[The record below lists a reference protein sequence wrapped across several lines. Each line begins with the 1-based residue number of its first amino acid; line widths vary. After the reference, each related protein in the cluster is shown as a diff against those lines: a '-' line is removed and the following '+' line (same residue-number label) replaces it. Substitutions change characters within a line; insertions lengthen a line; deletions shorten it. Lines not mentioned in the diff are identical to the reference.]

1 MSSFDAIPMVPTGI
15 EPPADGS
22 AYAVMQGELIAAG
35 SRLRVYQLSTG
46 QRVINA
52 DDVHNFFGIGAE
64 LMEAMQ

>member
-1 MSSFDAIPMVPTGI
+1 MTSFDAIPMVPTGI

-22 AYAVMQGELIAAG
+22 VYAVMQGELVIAG

-52 DDVHNFFGIGAE
+52 DDVHDFFGADLLEI
-64 LMEAMQ
+64 LQ